1 MDTYEPNKKSHKEN
15 SNSENNSISSQS
27 NSKMFDIQTNQNDKN
42 EKYDLKNVVEY
53 YEENFKENNG
63 RNLAKKSSNGF
74 DNNSDKKIYRMV
86 RDNDPPTVRKKIL
99 PTILYYI

>member
-1 MDTYEPNKKSHKEN
+1 M
-15 SNSENNSISSQS
+15 
-27 NSKMFDIQTNQNDKN
+27 
-42 EKYDLKNVVEY
+42 EY